1 MIKSR
6 FSLIHNFT
14 AVVEKDLVRVLENNF
29 SLQREGFYE
38 HMAEWVEKARQ
49 RVDFLNI

>member
-14 AVVEKDLVRVLENNF
+14 AVVEKDLLRVLKNDF
-29 SLQREGFYE
+29 SMECEGFYE
-38 HMAEWVEKARQ
+38 HMAKWVEKAR
-49 RVDFLNI
+49 

>member
-1 MIKSR
+1 MIKLR
-6 FSLIHNFT
+6 FSSIHDFT
-14 AVVEKDLVRVLENNF
+14 AVVEKDLVRVPENNF

-49 RVDFLNI
+49 GVDFFNI